1 MSGRVRDAL
10 LVGGAWLAQAGIDTP
25 GLDAQLL
32 LAHVLGVPRSRL
44 LPSEPVT
51 DEQRAEF
58 ERLLARRVVREP
70 LQHVVGD
77 AAFRHVV
84 VPVGS
89 GVFVP
94 RPETELL
101 VDAVAP
107 ALRAAAAPVAVDLC
121 SGSGA
126 LALALAD
133 EFPGARVVALE
144 RPGSALDWLTRNTAR
159 TGIEV
164 VGADVADADAL
175 AGLRAGVDAVVCNPP
190 YVPAGSEVGAEVRFD
205 PPEAVFAG
213 ADGLDLMSTVVTRA
227 AELLRS
233 GGVLALE
240 HDESQAEA
248 VPALLRA
255 HGGFADVEDHLDLA
269 GRPRYA
275 TATCR

>member
-1 MSGRVRDAL
+1 MSELVRDAL
-10 LVGGAWLAQAGIDTP
+10 FVGGTSLAHAGIDTAV
-25 GLDAQLL
+25 LDAELL
-32 LAHVLGVPRSRL
+32 LAHVLGIPRGRL
-44 LPSEPVT
+44 LPAQPIT
-51 DEQRAEF
+51 DGQRAEF
-58 ERLLARRVVREP
+58 ERLVARRTAREP

-84 VPVGS
+84 VPVGA

-101 VDAVAP
+101 VDAVLP
-107 ALRAAAAPVAVDLC
+107 TLRAAAEPVAVDLC

-133 EFPGARVVALE
+133 EVPGARVVALE
-144 RPGSALDWLTRNTAR
+144 RPGSALDWLTRNTAQTR
-159 TGIEV
+159 VEV

-190 YVPAGSEVGAEVRFD
+190 YVPAATEVGAEVRFD

-213 ADGLDLMSTVVTRA
+213 PEGLDLMSTVIARA
-227 AELLRS
+227 AELLHS
-233 GGVLALE
+233 GGVLAVE
-240 HDESQAEA
+240 HDETHAES

-255 HGGFADVEDHLDLA
+255 HGAFVDVTDNLDLA

-275 TATCR
+275 TATRT